1 MLYRIPKFEGEVL
14 IEIPVILPN
23 QIIKVIKY
31 NMGSSDA
38 ESIIAIFA
46 RFKEILN
53 NTLLDN
59 LLCYRTIT
67 VQFGSIIRAIL

>member
-1 MLYRIPKFEGEVL
+1 
-14 IEIPVILPN
+14 
-23 QIIKVIKY
+23 
-31 NMGSSDA
+31 MGSSDA
-38 ESIIAIFA
+38 ESIITIFA

-67 VQFGSIIRAIL
+67 VQFGSIIILLQPIRAIL